1 MKSLK
6 SLKFLALLLIIIPIL
21 FSCESTTT
29 DVNTVATPVITP
41 DSGTYTAVQTVSIT
55 CATTDATIL
64 YTTDGTDPVST
75 STTYTTPFT
84 VDSNKTIKAMAIK
97 DGSNDSEIAT
107 KTYVIY
113 SQMVS
118 IPAGNFNMGRTTG
131 TGYDDE
137 LPTHAVSLSSFYIGK
152 YEVTQAEWFAVM
164 GTNPSTFTGD
174 NSRPVEMVSFYD
186 VLVYCNKRSM
196 NEGLE
201 PVYEIS
207 NSTDPVNWGAIPSA
221 NDATWNAAVCDMT
234 ANGYRLPTEAE
245 WEYAARGGG
254 NIPDYL
260 YSGSD
265 NVGAVSW
272 YEVNAAATTHPV
284 GLKTANSLGTYDMS
298 GNVQEWVW
306 DWYGAYTASSATNPT
321 GPASNPTDLRVIRGG
336 SWEQSATASRVV
348 FRNWGTPEKGQSKVS
363 NSRLGFRV
371 VRIAS

>member
-1 MKSLK
+1 MK

-21 FSCESTTT
+21 FSCESTTS
-29 DVNTVATPVITP
+29 VNTVANPVISP
-41 DSGTYTAVQTVSIT
+41 AGGTYMEAKTVTISCSTA
-55 CATTDATIL
+55 DATIL
-64 YTTDGTDPVST
+64 YTLDGTDPVST
-75 STTYTTPFT
+75 SPAYAGPF
-84 VDSNKTIKAMAIK
+84 VVNSNKTVKAMAIK
-97 DGSNDSEIAT
+97 DGLNDSEIISAA
-107 KTYVIY
+107 YVIFNN
-113 SQMVS
+113 MVS
-118 IPAGNFNMGRTTG
+118 IPAGNFIMGRTTG

-137 LPTHAVSLSSFYIGK
+137 LPTHAVSLSAFYIGK
-152 YEVTQAEWFAVM
+152 YEITQAEWFAVM

-174 NSRPVEMVSFYD
+174 NSKPVEMVSFYD

-207 NSTDPVNWGAIPSA
+207 NSTDPVNWGAIPNA
-221 NDATWNAAVCDMT
+221 NDATWNAVICDMT
-234 ANGYRLPTEAE
+234 AHGYRLPTESE
-245 WEYAARGGG
+245 WEYAARGGV
-254 NIPDYL
+254 NTPDYL

-272 YEVNAAATTHPV
+272 YEVNSAAMTHSV
-284 GLKTANSLGTYDMS
+284 GTKTANALGTFDMS

-306 DWYGAYTASSATNPT
+306 DWYGAYSSNTVTNPT
-321 GPASNPTDLRVIRGG
+321 GPASNPENLRVIRGG

-371 VRIAS
+371 VRLAS